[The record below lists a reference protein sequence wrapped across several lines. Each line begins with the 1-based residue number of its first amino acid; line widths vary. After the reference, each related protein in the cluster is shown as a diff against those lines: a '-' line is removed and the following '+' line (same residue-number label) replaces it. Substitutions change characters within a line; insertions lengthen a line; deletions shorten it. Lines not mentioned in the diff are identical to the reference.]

1 MPHSPTFFNTN
12 LVGQQMSFG
21 TRILTW
27 QLTMLPKVPW
37 TLKISPAAPNILF
50 IPSWGKKR
58 SLTRLSHIRT
68 SPSWLVARQ
77 LAFFL
82 FHLTCEAPAAKQNQ
96 GKKAVALNTFRTK
109 ELIQGSWIMS
119 SGWIRTELFK
129 LLWLHQ
135 LHNERE
141 NEAKKIN
148 ELAHGNRIKVT

>member
-1 MPHSPTFFNTN
+1 MAINYAAQSTLDSQDKSCCSQHS
-12 LVGQQMSFG
+12 LH
-21 TRILTW
+21 
-27 QLTMLPKVPW
+27 
-37 TLKISPAAPNILF
+37 TLL
-50 IPSWGKKR
+50 GEKR

-96 GKKAVALNTFRTK
+96 GKKAVALNTFRTE

-141 NEAKKIN
+141 NEAKKNKWIN
-148 ELAHGNRIKVT
+148 TWEQDQSHLIEEIISLGEKRKTFRLPE